1 MGEERRYSVEEANA
15 LLPELREVLPRIR
28 RNRQE
33 LLAAAER
40 LGARV
45 AADGGGHD
53 GRGYWAALS
62 TLRRDLL
69 RLAEA
74 GVVLRDPETGLVDF
88 PAEREG
94 RPVFLCWRLGEER
107 VAHWHDADAGFGG
120 RRPL

>member
-1 MGEERRYSVEEANA
+1 MGEERVYSVEDANA
-15 LLPELREVLPRIR
+15 LLPELREMLPRIR
-28 RNRQE
+28 RSRQE

-40 LGARV
+40 LGTLV

-53 GRGYWAALS
+53 GRGYWSALS
-62 TLRRDLL
+62 ALRRDLL

-107 VAHWHDADAGFGG
+107 VAHWHEPDAGFGG